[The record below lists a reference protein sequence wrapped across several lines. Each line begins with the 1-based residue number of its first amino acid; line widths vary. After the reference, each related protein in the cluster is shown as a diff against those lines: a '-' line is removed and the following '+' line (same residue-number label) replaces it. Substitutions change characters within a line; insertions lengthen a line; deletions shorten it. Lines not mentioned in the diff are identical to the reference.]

1 MDTSLIE
8 LLSDFD
14 WYVWIG
20 LPLLIFLARVFD
32 VTLGTL
38 RIIFTSRG
46 MRNIAPVLGFIETF
60 IWIVAVSS
68 IVKHAQNVVAYVGY
82 AGGFATGTFVGM
94 LLENKLAVGTVTF
107 RAIIRRETKDL
118 IKTLVEAGFGVTT
131 VDGHGSS
138 GKVKIVYTTVK
149 RQDLPVVLEIFHQM
163 VPGAFLSVEEV
174 RSTEQGVFPTS
185 KNHFFR
191 PLGHKK

>member
-1 MDTSLIE
+1 MDTLIE
-8 LLSDFD
+8 PLAGFD
-14 WYVWIG
+14 WYVWVG

-46 MRNIAPVLGFIETF
+46 MRNIAPALGFIETF

-68 IVKHAQNVVAYVGY
+68 IVKSAQNVAAYVGY
-82 AGGFATGTFVGM
+82 AGGFAMGTFVGM
-94 LLENKLAVGTVTF
+94 FLESKLAVGTVTLQ
-107 RAIIRRETKDL
+107 AIIRRDTKEL
-118 IKTLVEAGFGVTT
+118 IKALIESGFGVTT
-131 VDGHGSS
+131 VDGRGSS
-138 GKVKIVYTTVK
+138 GKVNIIYTTVK
-149 RQDLPVVLEIFHQM
+149 RQDLPVVIDIFHRM

-174 RSTEQGVFPTS
+174 RSTEQGVFPAS

-191 PLGHKK
+191 PLAQKK